1 MNTCFLLRT
10 YYVLHIILFEALL
23 DMNKRIGI
31 ISMRGFLWHFCFL
44 YGELKNIYFLLDIL
58 VCSIAEYFYKL
69 CHVLMGE
76 WKYQQWVKILFILHT
91 KMTNKL
97 FNIQLVHLICISY
110 EVGKAKQIEKPSMP
124 SRSVKYFKELDFN
137 AKSVQS
143 LPRLYHD
150 FKCF

>member
-1 MNTCFLLRT
+1 MNTCFLLCT

-44 YGELKNIYFLLDIL
+44 YGELKNMYFLLDIL

-91 KMTNKL
+91 KTTNKL
-97 FNIQLVHLICISY
+97 FYIQLVHLICISY

-124 SRSVKYFKELDFN
+124 SRLVKYFKELDFN
-137 AKSVQS
+137 AKSVQL
-143 LPRLYHD
+143 LPRLYRD
-150 FKCF
+150 VKCF